1 MGVYPT
7 EDKALEQE
15 SFVKLISVQSPL
27 EKTTDIRDP

>member
-15 SFVKLISVQSPL
+15 SFVKFISVQYPF
-27 EKTTDIRDP
+27 EKMTDTYGP